1 LNRMLPTVPPAQQD
15 ELRRNHA
22 AALAGHN
29 FNNYET
35 RRQRK
40 DGSLIDVSI
49 STAPLHD
56 AAGQTTGVMALVADI
71 TERKRNEEKLSLLAA
86 IIESSDD
93 AIISKTLGGTILSW
107 NPAAERLYGYTAVE
121 AIGQSVMI
129 LIPPDQPDEE
139 PRIIEQIKRGERV
152 DHY

>member
-1 LNRMLPTVPPAQQD
+1 MLPHEELPATTAEALHEINQTLQAIIQASPLAIVVLDREGIVKLWNSAAERIYGWSAPEVLNRPLPTVPLNQQT
-15 ELRRNHA
+15 ELERNHA

-86 IIESSDD
+86 II
-93 AIISKTLGGTILSW
+93 
-107 NPAAERLYGYTAVE
+107 
-121 AIGQSVMI
+121 
-129 LIPPDQPDEE
+129 
-139 PRIIEQIKRGERV
+139 
-152 DHY
+152 